1 LIDIFAHEYGWT
13 PSQILS
19 MPITGAIVL
28 IDRIRDR
35 YPEQAERDKLI
46 SVESFEGMMKVQ

>member
-1 LIDIFAHEYGWT
+1 
-13 PSQILS
+13 

-46 SVESFEGMMKVQ
+46 SVGSFESMMKVK